1 MEGFKKSEKMQC
13 FKEGGAVKYKSRHS
27 EKSEMS
33 KDIAEDKKIVKKAF
47 SMHDSQQHE
56 GKTNLAKLNK
66 GGRAKKECGTVKKY
80 KAGGAIKKY
89 ADGQAVMADDPN
101 DIGGSILRK
110 IGKVPMVGGAL
121 QSGATKM
128 RDNVMGTPEQNR
140 MARARMQEMA
150 RKKAA
155 AAAAAQGQSA
165 PGIADAVQEAAPMPG
180 GMKKGGNVKKC
191 ADGGSLKET
200 DAKENP
206 GLAKLPTNVRNKMGY
221 MRDGGKAKKMNMG
234 GSSGP
239 VSQVAQDIIEGK
251 RPAQSTPGK
260 MTPEERRASVAKAFG
275 AKKMN
280 TGGTCS

>member
-13 FKEGGAVKYKSRHS
+13 FREGGSVKYKSRHS

-33 KDIAEDKKIVKKAF
+33 KDVAKDKKIVKKAF

-56 GKTNLAKLNK
+56 GKTNLAKLNS

-80 KAGGAIKKY
+80 KAGGDVKKY
-89 ADGQAVMADDPN
+89 ADGQAVSAEDPN

-140 MARARMQEMA
+140 IARARMQEMA
-150 RKKAA
+150 RKKAM

-165 PGIADAVQEAAPMPG
+165 PGIADAAAGAALGGAAAAPSAPAAAPMPAP
-180 GMKKGGNVKKC
+180 MKNGRKV
-191 ADGGSLKET
+191 
-200 DAKENP
+200 
-206 GLAKLPTNVRNKMGY
+206 
-221 MRDGGKAKKMNMG
+221 KKMNTG

>member
-13 FKEGGAVKYKSRHS
+13 FREGGSVKYKSRHS

-33 KDIAEDKKIVKKAF
+33 KDVAKDKKIVKKAF

-56 GKTNLAKLNK
+56 GKTNLAKLNS

-80 KAGGAIKKY
+80 KAGGDVKKY
-89 ADGQAVMADDPN
+89 ADGQAVSAEDPN

-140 MARARMQEMA
+140 IARARMQEMA

-155 AAAAAQGQSA
+155 AAAAATGASITGIEKAALEATPAAAPSA
-165 PGIADAVQEAAPMPG
+165 PAAAPMPAP
-180 GMKKGGNVKKC
+180 MKNGRKV
-191 ADGGSLKET
+191 
-200 DAKENP
+200 
-206 GLAKLPTNVRNKMGY
+206 
-221 MRDGGKAKKMNMG
+221 KKMNMG

-239 VSQVAQDIIEGK
+239 VSQVAQDIIEGR

-260 MTPEERRASVAKAFG
+260 MTPEERRASIGKAFG

>member
-13 FKEGGAVKYKSRHS
+13 FREGGSVKYKSRRS

-33 KDIAEDKKIVKKAF
+33 KDVAKDKKIVKKAL
-47 SMHDSQQHE
+47 SMHDTQQHE
-56 GKTNLAKLNK
+56 GKTNLAKLNT

-80 KAGGAIKKY
+80 QAGGKIKKY

-110 IGKVPMVGGAL
+110 IGKVPMAGGAL

-140 MARARMQEMA
+140 IARARMQEMA
-150 RKKAA
+150 RKKAM

-165 PGIADAVQEAAPMPG
+165 PGIADAAAGAALGGAAGAAPAALGGAAAPAPLPVTAAPMKNG
-180 GMKKGGNVKKC
+180 RKV
-191 ADGGSLKET
+191 
-200 DAKENP
+200 
-206 GLAKLPTNVRNKMGY
+206 
-221 MRDGGKAKKMNMG
+221 
-234 GSSGP
+234 
-239 VSQVAQDIIEGK
+239 
-251 RPAQSTPGK
+251 
-260 MTPEERRASVAKAFG
+260 
-275 AKKMN
+275 KKMN

>member
-33 KDIAEDKKIVKKAF
+33 KDIAQDKKIVKKAF
-47 SMHDSQQHE
+47 SMHDTQQHE

-66 GGRAKKECGTVKKY
+66 GGRTKKECGTVKKY
-80 KAGGAIKKY
+80 KAGGKIKKY

-121 QSGATKM
+121 QSGATKL

-140 MARARMQEMA
+140 IARARMQEMA
-150 RKKAA
+150 RKKAM

-165 PGIADAVQEAAPMPG
+165 PGIADAVQQAAPAAAPAEPLPVTAAPMKNG
-180 GMKKGGNVKKC
+180 RKV
-191 ADGGSLKET
+191 
-200 DAKENP
+200 
-206 GLAKLPTNVRNKMGY
+206 
-221 MRDGGKAKKMNMG
+221 KKMNMG

-239 VSQVAQDIIEGK
+239 VSQVAQEIIEGK

-260 MTPEERRASVAKAFG
+260 MTPEERRASIGKAFG

>member
-13 FKEGGAVKYKSRHS
+13 FREGGSVKYKSRHS

-33 KDIAEDKKIVKKAF
+33 KDVAQDKKIVKKAF
-47 SMHDSQQHE
+47 SMHDKQKHE
-56 GKTNLAKLNK
+56 GKTNLTKLNS

-80 KAGGAIKKY
+80 QAGGKIKKY
-89 ADGQAVMADDPN
+89 ADGQAVTAEDPN

-121 QSGATKM
+121 QSGATKL

-140 MARARMQEMA
+140 IARARMQEMA
-150 RKKAA
+150 RKKAM

-165 PGIADAVQEAAPMPG
+165 PGIADAAAGAALGGAAAPAAGAAGAAPLPVTAAPMKNG
-180 GMKKGGNVKKC
+180 RKV
-191 ADGGSLKET
+191 
-200 DAKENP
+200 
-206 GLAKLPTNVRNKMGY
+206 
-221 MRDGGKAKKMNMG
+221 KKMNMG
-234 GSSGP
+234 GSSGV
-239 VSQVAQDIIEGK
+239 VSPVAQEIIEGK

-275 AKKMN
+275 AGAKKMN

>member
-66 GGRAKKECGTVKKY
+66 GGRAKKEVGTVKKY
-80 KAGGAIKKY
+80 KAGGKIKKC
-89 ADGQAVMADDPN
+89 ADGGSLPVQGAMSDKDQAMLQNDPN

-110 IGKVPMVGGAL
+110 IGKVPMVGKAL
-121 QSGATKM
+121 ESGATRL
-128 RDNVMGTPEQNR
+128 RDNVMGNPEQNR
-140 MARARMQEMA
+140 MARARMEEMA

-165 PGIADAVQEAAPMPG
+165 PGIAGAV
-180 GMKKGGNVKKC
+180 
-191 ADGGSLKET
+191 KEVMQYIRIN
-200 DAKENP
+200 DNSPYMVEE
-206 GLAKLPTNVRNKMGY
+206 LPLY
-221 MRDGGKAKKMNMG
+221 
-234 GSSGP
+234 
-239 VSQVAQDIIEGK
+239 EGK
-251 RPAQSTPGK
+251 IA
-260 MTPEERRASVAKAFG
+260 
-275 AKKMN
+275 
-280 TGGTCS
+280 

>member
-13 FKEGGAVKYKSRHS
+13 FREGGSVKYKSRRS

-33 KDIAEDKKIVKKAF
+33 KDVAKDKKIVKKAL
-47 SMHDSQQHE
+47 SMHDTQQHE
-56 GKTNLAKLNK
+56 GKTNLAKLNR

-80 KAGGAIKKY
+80 NSGGNVKKY
-89 ADGQAVMADDPN
+89 ADGQSVMAEDPN

-110 IGKVPMVGGAL
+110 IGKVPMAGGAL

-150 RKKAA
+150 RKKAM

-165 PGIADAVQEAAPMPG
+165 PGIADAAAGAALGGALGGAPAALGGAAAPAPLPVTAAPMKNG
-180 GMKKGGNVKKC
+180 RKV
-191 ADGGSLKET
+191 
-200 DAKENP
+200 
-206 GLAKLPTNVRNKMGY
+206 
-221 MRDGGKAKKMNMG
+221 
-234 GSSGP
+234 
-239 VSQVAQDIIEGK
+239 
-251 RPAQSTPGK
+251 
-260 MTPEERRASVAKAFG
+260 
-275 AKKMN
+275 KKMN

>member
-13 FKEGGAVKYKSRHS
+13 FREGGSVKYKSRRS

-33 KDIAEDKKIVKKAF
+33 KDVAKDKKIVKKAL
-47 SMHDSQQHE
+47 SMHDTQQHE
-56 GKTNLAKLNK
+56 GKTNLAKLNR

-80 KAGGAIKKY
+80 NSGGNVKKY
-89 ADGQAVMADDPN
+89 ADGQSVMAEDPN

-110 IGKVPMVGGAL
+110 IGKVPMAGGAL

-140 MARARMQEMA
+140 IARARMQEMA
-150 RKKAA
+150 RKKAM

-165 PGIADAVQEAAPMPG
+165 PGIADAAAGAALGGALGGAPAALGGAAAPMPG
-180 GMKKGGNVKKC
+180 GMKNGRKV
-191 ADGGSLKET
+191 
-200 DAKENP
+200 
-206 GLAKLPTNVRNKMGY
+206 
-221 MRDGGKAKKMNMG
+221 KKMNTG

-239 VSQVAQDIIEGK
+239 VSKVAQEIIDGK
-251 RPAQSTPGK
+251 RPAQSAPGK
-260 MTPEERRASVAKAFG
+260 MTPEERRASIGKAFG